1 MMVARRWFCALALWG
16 MLAQPG
22 QSETQ
27 IHFSGRL
34 IAGTCNLVVT
44 GDNLAEVVFP
54 PISANTLT
62 ARRQS
67 DPVPFSVQLNDCA
80 VSVKGGVA
88 VAFSGAEVSGMP
100 GFLALSGQ
108 SAAKGIGIGIETQT
122 GTQVRV
128 NDATGSVFPLT
139 EGLNTLSF
147 NAWIQAV
154 NGETVTPGT
163 FFATTTVAFEYL

>member
-1 MMVARRWFCALALWG
+1 MMVARRWFCVLALWG
-16 MLAQPG
+16 LIAQP
-22 QSETQ
+22 SHAETK
-27 IHFSGRL
+27 IHFTGNL

-80 VSVKGGVA
+80 ASVKGGVA
-88 VAFSGAEVSGMP
+88 VAFSGTEVSGMS

-108 SAAKGIGIGIETQT
+108 SAAKGIGIGIETQA

-128 NDATGSVFPLT
+128 NGTTGTVFTLT
-139 EGLNTLSF
+139 EGLNTLNF
-147 NAWIQAV
+147 NAWIQAI